1 MSERPR
7 IPDDPVAAALRK
19 AFADERPPYD
29 LERRLA
35 RSLRALPPPMRA
47 ANPWRRLAMTTAAVL
62 MLVLAVI
69 PPGVEWAELADV
81 PLKEL
86 QAFIDG
92 GRPVDVATGDP
103 ARVRDWLAQRVDF
116 APPPLSRGSPQIE
129 LIGGRLCLFAGR
141 RVASYMY
148 RVRGHLLSIYIM
160 TANGLGMTGPTRT
173 EHIGRTVGIK
183 PRGPPYPGRLER
195 GWLGL
200 RGGRGALR
208 ARIACRVGRFEAL
221 SGELI

>member
-19 AFADERPPYD
+19 AFGDERPPHD

-35 RSLRALPPPMRA
+35 RAQRALPLPMRA

-116 APPPLSRGSPQIE
+116 PPPPLTRGSPQIE

-141 RVASYMY
+141 RVA
-148 RVRGHLLSIYIM
+148 REV
-160 TANGLGMTGPTRT
+160 GL
-173 EHIGRTVGIK
+173 V
-183 PRGPPYPGRLER
+183 
-195 GWLGL
+195 
-200 RGGRGALR
+200 
-208 ARIACRVGRFEAL
+208 
-221 SGELI
+221 